1 MEKGKECFGFAY
13 LFERFIPLLK
23 EVGVS
28 DAAINTILVEN
39 PAEILAF
46 DAPRKFNP
54 KAVHPRV
61 LALKK
66 QLKIE

>member
-1 MEKGKECFGFAY
+1 M
-13 LFERFIPLLK
+13 
-23 EVGVS
+23 GVS

-39 PAEILAF
+39 LAEILAF
-46 DAPRKFNP
+46 DAPRQFNS